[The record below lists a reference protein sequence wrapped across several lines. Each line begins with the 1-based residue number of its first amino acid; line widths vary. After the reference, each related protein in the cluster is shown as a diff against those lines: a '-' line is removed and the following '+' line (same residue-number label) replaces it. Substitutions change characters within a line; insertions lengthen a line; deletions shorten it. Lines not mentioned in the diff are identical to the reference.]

1 MKWHWAIAYCGD
13 PRTFIGQCIAKNGLL
28 KRVPHEQMDVQ
39 TDKVPLEWMLDPH
52 GHRLNVG
59 EKNVIVEGAQKPSI
73 EKPVAP

>member
-1 MKWHWAIAYCGD
+1 M
-13 PRTFIGQCIAKNGLL
+13 N
-28 KRVPHEQMDVQ
+28 VQ
-39 TDKVPLEWMLDPH
+39 TDKVPLDWMLDPH

>member
-1 MKWHWAIAYCGD
+1 MKWHWAKAYCSD
-13 PRTFIGQCIAKNGLL
+13 PCTLIGQCIAKNGLL
-28 KRVPHEQMDVQ
+28 KRVPNEQ